1 MIPSEYKAPSEPATV
16 QKDEVKTAELVRK
29 VLLVTLCAV
38 VIYCV
43 VVAVADFRAIGS
55 NLQKLPMQRVALAL
69 GLASASFL
77 VRFVRWQVY
86 LRALDIRIA
95 LFDSA
100 LIFTSG
106 LGMSVTPGKAGEL
119 LKSLML
125 RQISPTPIARS
136 VPIVAAERITDAMA
150 LVLLG
155 SLGLL
160 DTTLG
165 PIIVLLSVVAIGVL
179 ALVFGSRAAGQWAI
193 ALVSRIPLVARHRA
207 RLVSAHE
214 SLLVLSA
221 PSRQLQAFALGLL
234 AWTIHGLC
242 LLTIA
247 NAYPGVSLTLGQAML
262 TNAAPLL
269 AGALA
274 MLPGGLGL
282 TEASIAGA
290 LIAFG
295 EGTVTPAIA
304 TAITLVVRLVTLWW
318 AVGLGLAALGFWQ
331 LRGVQSGIDRAR
343 E

>member
-1 MIPSEYKAPSEPATV
+1 MNPSEYKLPSEPVDAPL
-16 QKDEVKTAELVRK
+16 QKDEVKTAELVRR

-38 VIYCV
+38 VIYCA
-43 VVAVADFRAIGS
+43 VVAAADFRAIGS
-55 NLQKLPMQRVALAL
+55 NLQKLPVRRIALAL
-69 GLASASFL
+69 GLASASFA
-77 VRFVRWQVY
+77 VRFLRWQLY
-86 LRALDIRIA
+86 LRALAIRIS

-160 DTTLG
+160 GTALG
-165 PIIVLLSVVAIGVL
+165 PVVVLLSVLAIAVL
-179 ALVFGSRAAGQWAI
+179 ALVLGSRGAGQWAI
-193 ALVSRIPLVARHRA
+193 ALVSRVPLVARHRA

-221 PSRQLQAFALGLL
+221 PSRQLKAFALGLL

-247 NAYPGVSLTLGQAML
+247 DAYPGVSLTVGQAML

-290 LIAFG
+290 LMAFG
-295 EGTVTPAIA
+295 HGAVTPAVA
-304 TAITLVVRLVTLWW
+304 TAITLVVRVVTLWW
-318 AVGLGLAALGFWQ
+318 AVALGLAALGFWQ
-331 LRGVQSGIDRAR
+331 LRGAQSP